1 MKRALITAVFLAGT
15 AASSA
20 LAGPAKRVVVFNDG
34 DRQVVRTYYT
44 ERYHDGCPDGLIRS
58 GDMCLTKGQVRRQ
71 YAVGR
76 RLDRNVVI
84 APVPGDLLPRLSPAP
99 YGYSY
104 GVVDGDVV
112 RYDTKTRLIVDAIN
126 ALMH

>member
-15 AASSA
+15 AASSV
-20 LAGPAKRVVVFNDG
+20 LAAPPRRVVIFNDG

-44 ERYHDGCPDGLIRS
+44 ERYHDGCPPGLIRT
-58 GDMCLTKGQVRRQ
+58 GDMCLTQGQARRQ
-71 YAVGR
+71 YIVGR
-76 RLDRNVVI
+76 RLARNVTI
-84 APVPGDLLPRLSPAP
+84 APVPSDLLTRLSPAP

-104 GVVDGDVV
+104 GVIDGDVV